1 MNWFGFQNGT
11 LRPYLNIL
19 VNIVLDNQICKMI
32 QHIDS
37 VETVLLKY
45 KIFNS
50 NKLEKYQWKCQ
61 MWSVSGAS
69 TVSLNIEG

>member
-1 MNWFGFQNGT
+1 MNWKWGFWFQNGT

-19 VNIVLDNQICKMI
+19 VNIVLDNQIRKMI

-45 KIFNS
+45 KI
-50 NKLEKYQWKCQ
+50 
-61 MWSVSGAS
+61 
-69 TVSLNIEG
+69 LNI